1 MCVKKFAFSAL
12 TLLVGWREGHLA
24 CKKLSGGV
32 LAWLSV
38 RGADLPMA
46 QLMPLSLTVSC
57 FSKIQIGFT
66 FLVPADPGSPGKRA
80 VKWVCV
86 FVCVHACVRVTSWC
100 SIETAGQ
107 IELVLTWRLLST
119 YPALCFKEIQVSTK
133 MQAFPTGTLCYQ
145 LPSRKLD
152 T

>member
-1 MCVKKFAFSAL
+1 MGVCMCVC
-12 TLLVGWREGHLA
+12 A
-24 CKKLSGGV
+24 CMR
-32 LAWLSV
+32 A
-38 RGADLPMA
+38 
-46 QLMPLSLTVSC
+46 C
-57 FSKIQIGFT
+57 
-66 FLVPADPGSPGKRA
+66 VPA
-80 VKWVCV
+80 CV
-86 FVCVHACVRVTSWC
+86 RVCVHACVRVTSWC

-133 MQAFPTGTLCYQ
+133 MQAFPMGTLCYQ